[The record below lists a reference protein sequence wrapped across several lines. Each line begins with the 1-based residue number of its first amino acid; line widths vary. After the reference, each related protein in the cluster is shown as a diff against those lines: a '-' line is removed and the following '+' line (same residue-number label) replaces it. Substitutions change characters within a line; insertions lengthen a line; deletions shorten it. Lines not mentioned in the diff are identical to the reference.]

1 MTTNSSEIIEFVSFS
16 AILMNSL
23 GEGVPVRITAK
34 LKDIDIVSRDNVD
47 SFDVEKNFLNLR
59 DIDVEDIY

>member
-1 MTTNSSEIIEFVSFS
+1 MNKSEVIEYVAFS
-16 AILMNSL
+16 AVLINSL
-23 GEGVPVRITAK
+23 DKCVPVRITAK

>member
-1 MTTNSSEIIEFVSFS
+1 MNKGEIIEFVSFS
-16 AILMNSL
+16 AVLMNSL

-34 LKDIDIVSRDNVD
+34 LKDIDIVSRDNID

-59 DIDVEDIY
+59 DVDLDDIY